1 LVSFFNS
8 TNNYIKLME
17 ANVLQSDE
25 VAMEV
30 SPYEIFV
37 DVKSD
42 HQYAKAIEALKDAG
56 VIGGYDD
63 DSFKPEKTI
72 SRAEFLSVVANA
84 LDADFASGN
93 YFKCFK
99 DVEGQWFEVPVCYAK
114 EKGWVKG
121 GAENYG
127 PTADVLSQEALK
139 MITLAFEF
147 DYEEAEKGQD
157 WYIPFL
163 NSAIDNKV
171 ITEKEFTYGKVL
183 SRGQFAELLYKAMVA
198 KDLL

>member
-1 LVSFFNS
+1 L
-8 TNNYIKLME
+8 
-17 ANVLQSDE
+17 
-25 VAMEV
+25 
-30 SPYEIFV
+30 
-37 DVKSD
+37 
-42 HQYAKAIEALKDAG
+42 
-56 VIGGYDD
+56 
-63 DSFKPEKTI
+63 
-72 SRAEFLSVVANA
+72 
-84 LDADFASGN
+84 
-93 YFKCFK
+93 
-99 DVEGQWFEVPVCYAK
+99 EGRNEQWFEVPVCYAK

-127 PTADVLSQEALK
+127 PTADVLTQESLK
-139 MITLAFEF
+139 IITLAFEF
-147 DYEEAEKGQD
+147 DYKEAEKGQD